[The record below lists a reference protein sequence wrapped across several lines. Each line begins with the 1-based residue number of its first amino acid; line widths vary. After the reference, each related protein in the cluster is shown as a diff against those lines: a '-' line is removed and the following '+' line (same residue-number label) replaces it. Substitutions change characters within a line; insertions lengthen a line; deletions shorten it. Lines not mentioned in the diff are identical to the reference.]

1 MSSARIRVLQVV
13 SSLAA
18 GGVET
23 WLTHVHRHV
32 DRTRFHIDYVVHTSG
47 RSHYTDI
54 VTALGGAIYHC
65 PSPRNPLRYL
75 PSLIA
80 TLKRHGPFDVVHS
93 HVQHFSGVVLL
104 AARAAGVPV
113 RIAHC
118 HTAGLPRSRYL
129 SLPRHLYT
137 SLAGHWIRRHATHKL
152 SGSHASA
159 PALFGR
165 GPASDGSYQV
175 LYNGIDL
182 EPFRCRE
189 DGASVRAEWGIS
201 ATAMVAG
208 HVGSF
213 TPVKNHEL
221 LLRTFASLQRQV
233 PNARLLLVGDGP
245 LFRSMRALARTLGCD
260 EQVVFTGVRRDVPRL
275 MRAMDVFL
283 FPSLSEGLGLVAL
296 EAQAAG
302 VPVIASEGVPS
313 RGQRDPRA
321 DDMGACR
328 DVRRMGHR
336 HPENVE
342 PSTASESPGSGRAHG
357 SQPIQHYAK
366 RARAGGHLLFR
377 LCRRTAIAEGR
388 CGRRTLTPRSCRR
401 RAIRGV
407 WCSRP

>member
-302 VPVIASEGVPS
+302 VPVIASEGVPQEVSVIPELMTWVPAATSDAWVTAILRTLSHPRRVSPQEAGALMEAS
-313 RGQRDPRA
+313 RFNITRSVRGLEDIYSSGYAAGQPSPRA
-321 DDMGACR
+321 DA
-328 DVRRMGHR
+328 V
-336 HPENVE
+336 V
-342 PSTASESPGSGRAHG
+342 
-357 SQPIQHYAK
+357 
-366 RARAGGHLLFR
+366 AR
-377 LCRRTAIAEGR
+377 
-388 CGRRTLTPRSCRR
+388 
-401 RAIRGV
+401 
-407 WCSRP
+407 

>member
-1 MSSARIRVLQVV
+1 MSRARIRVLQVV
-13 SSLAA
+13 SSLAT

-32 DRTRFHIDYVVHTSG
+32 DRTRFHIDYLVHASG

-75 PSLIA
+75 PSLII

-137 SLAGHWIRRHATHKL
+137 SLTGHWIRRHATHRI

-165 GPASDGSYQV
+165 GPAPDGSYQV

-182 EPFRCRE
+182 EPFRCGE
-189 DGASVRAEWGIS
+189 DRASVRAEWGIS

-221 LLRTFASLQRQV
+221 LLRTFASLKRQV

-245 LFRSMRALARTLGCD
+245 LCRSMRALARTLECD
-260 EQVVFTGVRRDVPRL
+260 EQIVFTGVRRDVPRL

-302 VPVIASEGVPS
+302 LPVIASEGVPQEVCVIPELMTWVPAATSDAWVTAILRTLSHPRRVSPQEAGALMAAS
-313 RGQRDPRA
+313 RFNIARSVRGLEDIYSSGYATGQPSPRA
-321 DDMGACR
+321 NA
-328 DVRRMGHR
+328 V
-336 HPENVE
+336 V
-342 PSTASESPGSGRAHG
+342 
-357 SQPIQHYAK
+357 
-366 RARAGGHLLFR
+366 AR
-377 LCRRTAIAEGR
+377 
-388 CGRRTLTPRSCRR
+388 
-401 RAIRGV
+401 
-407 WCSRP
+407 